1 MVASVKRSKG
11 NVYNLKDI
19 TNTNNHEDVCLM
31 GQANESWLWHKRLRN
46 LNFDNLVKVSK
57 HQKVRGMPCISKP
70 ENVIC
75 EGCQHGKQTKESF
88 PSKEYFSSKPLQLVH
103 TNLCGPTTTM

>member
-1 MVASVKRSKG
+1 MVASGKRSKG

-19 TNTNNHEDVCLM
+19 TNTNNHEDVFLM
-31 GQANESWLWHKRLRN
+31 GQVNESWLWHKRLGH

-75 EGCQHGKQTKESF
+75 EGYQHGKQTKTYF
-88 PSKEYFSSKPLQLVH
+88 PWKECFSSKPL
-103 TNLCGPTTTM
+103 